1 MDERIKKTLE
11 QWGVPLTEEQAARLE
26 LFNNELLEKNPR
38 FNLVSRNDEGEIWP
52 RHILDALAGVPLLR
66 KLLGAGGSAADAG
79 AGAGFPGIPLAV
91 ALEDL
96 NFDLWDSSL
105 KRSQFL
111 TWTASRLK
119 LKNVRALHRRI
130 GQSGPLETGKYGAV
144 VESLERLG
152 TLRER
157 VLVTG
162 FAADEDLAALYSGA
176 MMFVYPSRYEGFGL
190 PVLEAMQ
197 CGVPV
202 VTSDNSSLPEVVGE
216 AGLMV
221 PAEDGEALE
230 SAVLRLYEDEGLR
243 RELAAKG
250 LARAATFSWERTV
263 DQTVAVYRR
272 AVGRG

>member
-1 MDERIKKTLE
+1 MDERVKKILE
-11 QWGVPLTEEQAARLE
+11 KWGVPLTEEQAARLE
-26 LFNNELLEKNPR
+26 LFNLELLEKNLR

-130 GQSGPLETGKYGAV
+130 GQSGHLETGKYGAV
-144 VESLERLG
+144 VERAMGKLENI
-152 TLRER
+152 
-157 VLVTG
+157 
-162 FAADEDLAALYSGA
+162 
-176 MMFVYPSRYEGFGL
+176 L
-190 PVLEAMQ
+190 PQCLNMLEAG
-197 CGVPV
+197 GVFMAWQSRVPG
-202 VTSDNSSLPEVVGE
+202 SSAAIQKTLELHGGRAEEPFAYRLPNEERDRFILVF
-216 AGLMV
+216 
-221 PAEDGEALE
+221 
-230 SAVLRLYEDEGLR
+230 R
-243 RELAAKG
+243 RC
-250 LARAATFSWERTV
+250 
-263 DQTVAVYRR
+263 
-272 AVGRG
+272 